1 MSVLSAEACLDDSV
15 TVVAELPVELVVM
28 LGTVGQA
35 SPLIVSVAPERF
47 LTFGADKVLHTVG
60 LPQGSDDPVLYGSPA
75 GPTDWD
81 VHLVMTAQTVQLV
94 HLLTHCSTPSPR
106 SGPKFC

>member
-1 MSVLSAEACLDDSV
+1 MSVLSGEACLDDSV
-15 TVVAELPVELVVM
+15 TVVAELPVELVVV

-47 LTFGADKVLHTVG
+47 LTFGADKVG
-60 LPQGSDDPVLYGSPA
+60 LPYGSDDPVLYWSPA

-81 VHLVMTAQTVQLV
+81 VHLVVAPQTVQLV
-94 HLLTHCSTPSPR
+94 HLLTECSTPSPR